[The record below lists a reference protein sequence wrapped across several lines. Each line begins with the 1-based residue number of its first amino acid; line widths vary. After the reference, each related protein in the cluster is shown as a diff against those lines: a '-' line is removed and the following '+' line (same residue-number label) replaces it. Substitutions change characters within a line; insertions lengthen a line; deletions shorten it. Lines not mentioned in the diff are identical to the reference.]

1 MQSSNSEDTA
11 RKFHLQLPSSSP
23 SYTPYLTA
31 LQVGSCAMAERS
43 CLSFRNINEENASV
57 SSLCSVASGSSFCAC
72 KFCGSKFLKTTSQCQ
87 NITVHTVQFSPSPV
101 LSCTESVPQGANI
114 SQITVD
120 TEHGQSQSSNQST
133 SSTVL
138 RDVHISAN
146 LMEDF
151 LELAKDNTEKD
162 LETCGTL
169 GAFLKNGT
177 FYVTTLIIPKQEC
190 TSDSCQATNDEEVF
204 SIQNEQSLF
213 PVGWIHTHPSQK
225 CFMSSVDL
233 HTHYSCQ
240 VMIPEAFAIVMAP
253 TDTSRSYG
261 IFRLSDPGGMSVLK
275 ECQEQGFHT
284 HKETTDGSPIYEHCS
299 NVYTNSNLRFEIFD
313 LR

>member
-1 MQSSNSEDTA
+1 MN
-11 RKFHLQLPSSSP
+11 F
-23 SYTPYLTA
+23 
-31 LQVGSCAMAERS
+31 M
-43 CLSFRNINEENASV
+43 NINEEDAS
-57 SSLCSVASGSSFCAC
+57 
-72 KFCGSKFLKTTSQCQ
+72 TTSQCQ
-87 NITVHTVQFSPSPV
+87 NITVHTVTQFSPSPV
-101 LSCTESVPQGANI
+101 ISCTESVPQGANI

-138 RDVHISAN
+138 RDVHIVELFAFPCVTRDYFMVSN

-151 LELAKDNTEKD
+151 LGLAKDNTEKD

-190 TSDSCQATNDEEVF
+190 TSNS
-204 SIQNEQSLF
+204 
-213 PVGWIHTHPSQK
+213 
-225 CFMSSVDL
+225 
-233 HTHYSCQ
+233 
-240 VMIPEAFAIVMAP
+240 VMIPEAFAVVMAP

-275 ECQEQGFHT
+275 ECQEQGFHP

>member
-1 MQSSNSEDTA
+1 MTA
-11 RKFHLQLPSSSP
+11 VPLI
-23 SYTPYLTA
+23 
-31 LQVGSCAMAERS
+31 QVGSCAMAERS
-43 CLSFRNINEENASV
+43 CLSFMNINEENTSV
-57 SSLCSVASGSSFCAC
+57 SSLCSVESGSSFCAC

-87 NITVHTVQFSPSPV
+87 NITVHTVTQFSPSPV
-101 LSCTESVPQGANI
+101 ISCTESVPQGANI

-151 LELAKDNTEKD
+151 LGLAKDNTEKD

-177 FYVTTLIIPKQEC
+177 FYVTTLIVPKQEC
-190 TSDSCQATNDEEVF
+190 TSNSCQATNDEEVF

-275 ECQEQGFHT
+275 ECQEEGFHP